1 MGLKNTDLKNVS
13 ILDKYILRQVVEI
26 FILGVAIFSSIFLA
40 SQAFTDLIKKIAD
53 YGMPP
58 KIALMLIILNLPAI
72 VVQTIPMSM
81 LLATVMGLN
90 KLCLASEITVMR
102 ACGIGINRI
111 AKPIFIF
118 AGIMAILSLA
128 VNEFIVPVT
137 GSQSKTLLAWSIGQK
152 NIPDG
157 KKNYTLKEMKNK
169 FFIKRFF
176 YVENCNK
183 DSLDNVSVI
192 DFSNDNTTQV
202 IQASKGETSKD
213 GWVFRNASIY
223 TIDDDGKLMNTS
235 WVDTTTVDFGIELK
249 EDLMKINEYEYNSL
263 QLAKYIKTNKF
274 ESEREKNSYKI
285 MLYQRFALPVTTL
298 VFTLL
303 GIPLAITPPRV
314 RYNRGFLLSIFII
327 FIFYLIR
334 AFAIPVLGE
343 SGLIPPMLAVW
354 IPNII
359 LGIIGLIAYRNVAYK
374 IR

>member
-1 MGLKNTDLKNVS
+1 MGLKNCNLKNISV
-13 ILDKYILRQVVEI
+13 LDKYILRQVIEI

-118 AGIMAILSLA
+118 AALMAILSLA
-128 VNEFIVPVT
+128 VNEFIVPLT
-137 GSQSKTLLAWSIGQK
+137 GSQSKTLLAWAVGQK

-169 FFIKRFF
+169 FLIKRFF
-176 YVENCNK
+176 YVENCTK
-183 DSLDNVSVI
+183 DSLDNVTVI
-192 DFSNDNTTQV
+192 DFSNDDTTQV
-202 IQASKGETSKD
+202 IQSSKGETSND
-213 GWVFRNASIY
+213 GWVFKNASIY
-223 TIDDDGKLMNTS
+223 TIDDGGSLMNTS
-235 WVDTTTVDFGIELK
+235 WVDTTTVDFGIEVK
-249 EDLMKINEYEYNSL
+249 EDLMRINEFEYNSR
-263 QLAKYIKTNKF
+263 QLAKYIKTHKF
-274 ESEREKNSYKI
+274 ENEREKNSYKI
-285 MLYQRFALPVTTL
+285 MLYQKFALPVTTL

-314 RYNRGFLLSIFII
+314 RYNRGFLLSIGII

-343 SGLIPPMLAVW
+343 SGIIPPILAVW
-354 IPNII
+354 LPNII
-359 LGIIGLIAYRNVAYK
+359 LGIIGLIAYRNVVYK
-374 IR
+374 IK

>member
-1 MGLKNTDLKNVS
+1 MGLKNLDLKNVS

-40 SQAFTDLIKKIAD
+40 SQAFTDLIKKISD

-72 VVQTIPMSM
+72 IVQTIPMSM

-111 AKPIFIF
+111 AKPIFVF

-128 VNEFIVPVT
+128 VNEFIVPLT

-183 DSLDNVSVI
+183 KTLDNVSVI
-192 DFSNDNTTQV
+192 DFSNDDTTQV
-202 IQASKGETSKD
+202 IQATKGETSDD
-213 GWVFRNASIY
+213 GWVFKNASIY
-223 TIDDDGKLMNTS
+223 TIDDGGELMNTS
-235 WVDTTTVDFGIELK
+235 WVDKTTVDFGIELK
-249 EDLMKINEYEYNSL
+249 EDLMKINEFEYNSL

-274 ESEREKNSYKI
+274 ENEREKNSYKI

-314 RYNRGFLLSIFII
+314 RYNRGFLLSILII
-327 FIFYLIR
+327 FIFYVIR

-343 SGLIPPMLAVW
+343 SGLIPPIIAVW

-359 LGIIGLIAYRNVAYK
+359 LGTIGFIAYRNVAFK

>member
-1 MGLKNTDLKNVS
+1 MELKIFNLKKIS
-13 ILDKYILRQVVEI
+13 ILDKYILRHIIEI
-26 FILGVAIFSSIFLA
+26 FILGVAVFSSIFLA

-58 KIALMLIILNLPAI
+58 KIALILIILNLPAVI
-72 VVQTIPMSM
+72 VQTIPMSM

-118 AGIMAILSLA
+118 AALMAVLSLA
-128 VNEFIVPVT
+128 VNEFIVPLT
-137 GSQSKTLLAWSIGQK
+137 GSQSKALLAWSVGQK

-157 KKNYTLKEMKNK
+157 KKNYTLKEMKDK

-176 YVENCNK
+176 YVENCTKN
-183 DSLDNVSVI
+183 SLDNVSVI
-192 DFSNDNTTQV
+192 DFSNDNTTQI
-202 IQASKGETSKD
+202 IQSSVGETSDD
-213 GWVFRNASIY
+213 GWVFKNASIY
-223 TIDDDGKLMNTS
+223 TIDDDGSLMNTS
-235 WVDTTTVDFGIELK
+235 WVDRTTVDFGIELK
-249 EDLMKINEYEYNSL
+249 EDLMKVNEFEYNSL
-263 QLAKYIKTNKF
+263 QLAKYINTNTFKD
-274 ESEREKNSYKI
+274 SREKNSYKI

-314 RYNRGFLLSIFII
+314 RYNRGFLLSILII
-327 FIFYLIR
+327 FIFYIIR

-343 SGLIPPMLAVW
+343 SGLIPPIIAVW

-359 LGIIGLIAYRNVAYK
+359 LAAIGFIAYRNVVYK
-374 IR
+374 IK

>member
-1 MGLKNTDLKNVS
+1 MGFKSAVKNIS
-13 ILDKYILRQVVEI
+13 ILDKYILKQVIEI
-26 FILGVAIFSSIFLA
+26 FILGVAVFSSIFLA

-58 KIALMLIILNLPAI
+58 KIAFMLIILNLPAVI
-72 VVQTIPMSM
+72 VQTIPMSM

-90 KLCLASEITVMR
+90 KLCLSSEITVMR

-118 AGIMAILSLA
+118 AALMAVLSLA

-137 GSQSKTLLAWSIGQK
+137 GAQSKTLLAWSVGQK

-157 KKNYTLKEMKNK
+157 KKNYTLKEMKDK

-176 YVENCNK
+176 YVENCTK
-183 DSLDNVSVI
+183 KYLDNVSVI
-192 DFSNDNTTQV
+192 DFSNNDTTQI
-202 IQASKGETSKD
+202 IQASKGETSDD
-213 GWVFRNASIY
+213 GWVFKNASIY

-235 WVDTTTVDFGIELK
+235 WVDKTTVDFGIELK
-249 EDLMKINEYEYNSL
+249 EDLMNVNEFEYNSF
-263 QLAKYIKTNKF
+263 QLAKIIKTKKF
-274 ESEREKNSYKI
+274 ENAREKNSYKI
-285 MLYQRFALPVTTL
+285 MLYQKFALPVTTL
-298 VFTLL
+298 VFALL

-343 SGLIPPMLAVW
+343 SGLIHPLIAVW
-354 IPNII
+354 LPNII
-359 LGIIGLIAYRNVAYK
+359 LGTIGIIAYRNIAFK
-374 IR
+374 IN